1 MTNDEALLWG
11 SSDQFSNPILPKYKH
26 MLKSIILSSLSP
38 PSGSWYFQIT
48 NHLSHPANSNF
59 IQSLPDKLIIKSLPN
74 LKNFFSK
81 NIYVWLVASVNW
93 HLSILASYWHI
104 AKNLNQVFQHTNLH
118 LSKSYLHLQ
127 EKVPLK
133 YHDHYILY
141 D

>member
-48 NHLSHPANSNF
+48 SHLSHSANSNF
-59 IQSLPDKLIIKSLPN
+59 IQSLPDKLIIRSLPN

-93 HLSILASYWHI
+93 AQLQLPSILLADSKKISTRYSNIQIYIYLNHI
-104 AKNLNQVFQHTNLH
+104 CIFRKR
-118 LSKSYLHLQ
+118 Y
-127 EKVPLK
+127 P
-133 YHDHYILY
+133 
-141 D
+141 